1 MLCNVTLVL
10 TLLYFVNVVFLFG
23 LFKSASWENPHTT
36 SDWYVSFGLWVPLSV
51 CVSACIYT
59 WVWVYVYTHTH
70 THTHTH
76 IYSLDCFSCGFPLP
90 SPLLEKTLMLGK
102 IEGGRRRGRQRMRW
116 LDGITDS
123 VHMSLTKFWKMVMNR
138 EACSPWGC
146 KVGPNRM
153 AEQQWTAAY
162 LWHPLCPH
170 LPRASYNLVVI
181 RCSVLFLVWFSDR
194 CLWLLLYVMVHSGV
208 TYSLV
213 VVSRFVILAAL
224 VIFA

>member
-1 MLCNVTLVL
+1 MLCNVILVL
-10 TLLYFVNVVFLFG
+10 TLLYFVNVVCLFG

-59 WVWVYVYTHTH
+59 WVWVYVCTHTH
-70 THTHTH
+70 TH
-76 IYSLDCFSCGFPLP
+76 LFLGLFFLWFSSAKPIIRKDP
-90 SPLLEKTLMLGK
+90 DAGK
-102 IEGGRRRGRQRMRW
+102 DRRREEKGTTEDEMVGWQHG
-116 LDGITDS
+116 LNAHKFDQVLEDGDEQG
-123 VHMSLTKFWKMVMNR
+123 SLLC
-138 EACSPWGC
+138 CSPWGC
-146 KVGPNRM
+146 RVGPNWVT
-153 AEQQWTAAY
+153 EQQWTAAY
-162 LWHPLCPH
+162 PWHLLCP
-170 LPRASYNLVVI
+170 PVPCASCNLVVI